1 MYKRIE
7 TKAFTLAE
15 LLIVFIII
23 GFFMV
28 ITIVSTS
35 KSIDINEKRIILSS
49 QAFYNTFNEIYNNIM
64 DIDIIRDNR
73 RVSNLTSENL
83 RDYILNY
90 VDGVAMECNF
100 KNLDSVSK
108 NQTVACA
115 KLTSG
120 IQFAAFFDN
129 TCKTTVKAAEY
140 AKKDEVIDTRTVKEA
155 CGYIAYRTKKSNE
168 VFKHDFFSIAL
179 GRHFV
184 R

>member
-100 KNLDSVSK
+100 KNL
-108 NQTVACA
+108 
-115 KLTSG
+115 
-120 IQFAAFFDN
+120 
-129 TCKTTVKAAEY
+129 
-140 AKKDEVIDTRTVKEA
+140 
-155 CGYIAYRTKKSNE
+155 SN
-168 VFKHDFFSIAL
+168 DDWNFSCN
-179 GRHFV
+179 
-184 R
+184 